1 MVLSYA
7 IFMLDGIE
15 SFLETPDCAHYF
27 IFGGYLAFMWGIV
40 GLANYFDAV
49 NGD

>member
-1 MVLSYA
+1 
-7 IFMLDGIE
+7 MLLGIE
-15 SFLETPDCAHYF
+15 SFLGAPDYARYF

-49 NGD
+49 NAD